1 MTTDYGTTIGIIYT
15 TDEKAHL
22 ISVAQFCEALNNGS
36 LHYIDEDYFDDTV
49 CTDLVKFHFDPYS
62 GSAIDWKEVERLVM
76 HRHSVV
82 AKVSPPH
89 KIGEGV
95 WREYIGKVDEQP
107 KNFHFHIPTDE
118 EPHPFTVK
126 ADLRTFFDPAK
137 IGSDKVGLSITD
149 RAIPDDVVIPEGYT
163 PRYSISEDFKK
174 RIDELF
180 SDPVAMENYR
190 KTLAEFGILD
200 KTTDSVVSAFP
211 AIVAD
216 E

>member
-22 ISVAQFCEALNNGS
+22 INVAQFCEALNNGS

-76 HRHSVV
+76 RRHSVV

-95 WREYIGKVDEQP
+95 WWEYIGKVDEQP
-107 KNFHFHIPTDE
+107 KNLHIPVVR
-118 EPHPFTVK
+118 PFT
-126 ADLRTFFDPAK
+126 ARPITAFDD
-137 IGSDKVGLSITD
+137 IDGSDKVGLSITD

-163 PRYSISEDFKK
+163 PRYSIGEDFKK

-190 KTLAEFGILD
+190 KSLAAFGILD
-200 KTTDSVVSAFP
+200 
-211 AIVAD
+211 VAD